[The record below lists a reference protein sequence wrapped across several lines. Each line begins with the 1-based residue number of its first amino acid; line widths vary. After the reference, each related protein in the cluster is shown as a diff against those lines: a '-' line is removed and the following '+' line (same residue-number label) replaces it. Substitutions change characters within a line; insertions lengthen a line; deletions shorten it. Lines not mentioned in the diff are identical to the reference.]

1 MILLSLHGA
10 LRYRNETM
18 ICLNEAMRLVIK
30 SLTCVV
36 MLLMPLLMFLLL
48 LKMKTTSVNM
58 CSLVVISA
66 HLSSFSFKI
75 FRS

>member
-58 CSLVVISA
+58 CSLVVISR
-66 HLSSFSFKI
+66 H
-75 FRS
+75 